1 MGKCWSKGTRLSDAG
16 WVNAGDHVQ
25 QFDLKCTH
33 HKREKGKVARGWIC
47 HLAWLWWSSHDI
59 YVDQVMAWYT
69 SNTHS
74 FHLSVMPQKKK
85 KTGKKINKNTPA
97 KKEGKTERSKSLM
110 SGELVCKWWESS
122 QPLTTPRHGCY
133 PHIPHARAIPSFLLL
148 RTRHGS
154 LTWVFSFSPPH
165 AISQWVLPHLPSE
178 VPKFAL
184 HHCPRLGCITA

>member
-1 MGKCWSKGTRLSDAG
+1 MLVKGHKIEWCRMSQCWRPCAAIWSEVYTP
-16 WVNAGDHVQ
+16 Q
-25 QFDLKCTH
+25 
-33 HKREKGKVARGWIC
+33 KRKGKGGEGMDLSFSLVVVIIPW
-47 HLAWLWWSSHDI
+47 HLCRSSHGM
-59 YVDQVMAWYT
+59 VHLKYT
-69 SNTHS
+69 QFS
-74 FHLSVMPQKKK
+74 FISYASKKKK

-178 VPKFAL
+178 VPKFAP